1 MIAPDGS
8 PEYQMTSDEL
18 VREADE
24 RGDSLSKALAYIVDE
39 FPTSAEQEKEDE
51 NNRVQA
57 EYEGARDLWEKIEE
71 ALQAVSA
78 LLHVVVDEALVDMG
92 MTAYEV
98 SELRREVKSALEAE
112 PVDPFALAAAKPVS
126 KAA

>member
-8 PEYQMTSDEL
+8 PEYQMTPEEL
-18 VREADE
+18 VREAEE
-24 RGDSLSKALAYIVDE
+24 RGDSLAKALAYIVDE

-57 EYEGARDLWEKIEE
+57 EYEGARDLWEKIEDG
-71 ALQAVSA
+71 LLAVKA
-78 LLHVVVDEALVDMG
+78 LLDTATDEALVDMG
-92 MTAYEV
+92 M
-98 SELRREVKSALEAE
+98 SDREVHNMRRDFAEALKAE
-112 PVDPFALAAAKPVS
+112 PVDPFAPAAAKPVS

>member
-24 RGDSLSKALAYIVDE
+24 RGDSLAKALAYIVDE

-57 EYEGARDLWEKIEE
+57 EYEGARDLWEKIEDG
-71 ALQAVSA
+71 LLAVKA
-78 LLHVVVDEALVDMG
+78 LLDTATDEALVDMG
-92 MTAYEV
+92 M
-98 SELRREVKSALEAE
+98 SDREVHNMRRDFADALAAE

>member
-8 PEYQMTSDEL
+8 PEYQMTPEEL

-24 RGDSLSKALAYIVDE
+24 RGDSLAKALAYIVDE

-57 EYEGARDLWEKIEE
+57 EYEGARDLWEKIEDG
-71 ALQAVSA
+71 LLAVKA
-78 LLHVVVDEALVDMG
+78 LLDTATDEALVDMG
-92 MTAYEV
+92 M
-98 SELRREVKSALEAE
+98 SDREVRNMRRDFADALEAE
-112 PVDPFALAAAKPVS
+112 PVDPFAKADAKPVS